1 MQTRAIAARYLGCRG
16 QRREFGVARDV
27 DKQIIGH
34 PATGRIVGIGRW
46 NSYREQIGFGVG
58 YRSRERA
65 LRAPITVEGVAIESD
80 VLRQQAII
88 DYARII
94 HQAIEDGID
103 VRGYYWWS
111 AWDNFEWH
119 LGPTKRFGLYACDL
133 HSKDRTPRLSAKIFA
148 DLAYS
153 KTIPNGKN

>member
-1 MQTRAIAARYLGCRG
+1 MAAFTVPAGTSKRGPSNVVPFSLICANWLVSAVPSSYLGCRD

-65 LRAPITVEGVAIESD
+65 LRAPITVEGVAIEAD
-80 VLRQQAII
+80 VLRQSLV
-88 DYARII
+88 D
-94 HQAIEDGID
+94 
-103 VRGYYWWS
+103 
-111 AWDNFEWH
+111 
-119 LGPTKRFGLYACDL
+119 
-133 HSKDRTPRLSAKIFA
+133 
-148 DLAYS
+148 
-153 KTIPNGKN
+153 